1 MTAIT
6 ALLCF
11 ALWTALLVASV
22 FLYRGIRVLGG
33 AAINS
38 WPRGNK
44 PATDFPLI
52 RRIEDAHANSLENL
66 PLFAVIVLAAAALG
80 KTALIEP
87 FAAYVV
93 YARVGQSLVHLAGTS
108 VPLVMLR
115 ATFWA
120 VQLGLMLFMFYRLL
134 GA

>member
-11 ALWTALLVASV
+11 ATWTAVLVASV

-33 AAINS
+33 TAINA

-44 PATDFPLI
+44 PATDAALI
-52 RRIEDAHANSLENL
+52 KRIEDAHANALENL
-66 PLFAVIVLAAAALG
+66 PLFAVIVLSAAALG

-87 FAAYVV
+87 FAAYAF
-93 YARVGQSLVHLAGTS
+93 YARLGQSLAHLAGTS
-108 VPLVMLR
+108 VPLVTLR
-115 ATFWA
+115 AGFWA
-120 VQLGLMLFMFYRLL
+120 AQLGLFFFMFYRLL
-134 GA
+134 CA